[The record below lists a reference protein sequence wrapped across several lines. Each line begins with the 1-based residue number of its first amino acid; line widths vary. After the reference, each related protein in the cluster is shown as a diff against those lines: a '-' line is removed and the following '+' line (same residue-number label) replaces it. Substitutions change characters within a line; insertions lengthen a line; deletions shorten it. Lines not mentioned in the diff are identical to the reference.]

1 MTFCGQSSALIANSL
16 ITLLANICTK
26 VTKYARRTCALDL
39 PNNGE
44 NVSDEN
50 ADVRVHYQNQSSLV

>member
-1 MTFCGQSSALIANSL
+1 MTLCGHSSALIANSL
-16 ITLLANICTK
+16 ITLLANIRTK
-26 VTKYARRTCALDL
+26 VTKYARRTFALDL